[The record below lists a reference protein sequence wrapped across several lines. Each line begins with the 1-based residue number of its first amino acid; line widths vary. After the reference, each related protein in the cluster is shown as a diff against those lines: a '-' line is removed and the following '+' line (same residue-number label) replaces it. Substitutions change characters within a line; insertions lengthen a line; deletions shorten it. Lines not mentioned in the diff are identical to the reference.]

1 MEARQVSSKLK
12 VRVLSVEPLS
22 APSVRTSGN
31 CLILLQCHQVRS
43 PSNARRSFILWAALH
58 ERLSGVLSSSF
69 TLPAARPGDPAS
81 AAGTPEKLVL
91 PSSLSLS
98 DERYAIP
105 TRVAGVTL
113 NSVPRLNPHA
123 SPSTDVLFWP
133 STFGPTGTGN
143 APADAAA
150 AE

>member
-43 PSNARRSFILWAALH
+43 PSNSRRSFILLAALN

-69 TLPAARPGDPAS
+69 TLPAARPGDAAS
-81 AAGTPEKLVL
+81 AAGPAEKLVL
-91 PSSLSLS
+91 PCRFVVSG
-98 DERYAIP
+98 DRHGIP
-105 TRVAGVTL
+105 NRRAG
-113 NSVPRLNPHA
+113 
-123 SPSTDVLFWP
+123 
-133 STFGPTGTGN
+133 
-143 APADAAA
+143 APM
-150 AE
+150 